1 MQNEH
6 RPQFLHLG
14 HSLCIGRMHL
24 ADSAREHAKGWVHPI
39 LSLLTNPRLPHAPLS
54 FTRSFLPNPRL
65 PLPKKKPSPPSRTS
79 AFSVLPL
86 ASLTRLR
93 LLSLASLTR
102 LRLSQRGVGRRRRSR
117 CEMSGGLF
125 RVNILFHIPPPLD
138 LGVCV

>member
-1 MQNEH
+1 MH
-6 RPQFLHLG
+6 RTDAPGRQCTGACQGLG
-14 HSLCIGRMHL
+14 APDPFPSHKPSPPSRAALFHQ
-24 ADSAREHAKGWVHPI
+24 I
-39 LSLLTNPRLPHAPLS
+39 LSPKPSPPS
-54 FTRSFLPNPRL
+54 S
-65 PLPKKKPSPPSRTS
+65 KKKPSPPSRTS